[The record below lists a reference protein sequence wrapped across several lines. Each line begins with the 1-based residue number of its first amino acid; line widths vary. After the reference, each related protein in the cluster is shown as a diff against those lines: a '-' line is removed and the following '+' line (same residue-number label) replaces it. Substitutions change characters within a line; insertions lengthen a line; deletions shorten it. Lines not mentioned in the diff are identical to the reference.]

1 MKKYEVC
8 QKIAKKLKIDI
19 ETVNELAYSGIIDI
33 TNPLHFKVAPLL
45 IENGISLSTGKT
57 KKKGSKGSVTKE
69 EYIDNLDVD
78 NKMFAYRIKS
88 RMKKPESVDGFI
100 VGKKSTDGNG
110 NSITKFYLITES
122 EL

>member
-33 TNPLHFKVAPLL
+33 TNPLHFKIAPLL

-78 NKMFAYRIKS
+78 NKLYAYQIKS
-88 RMKKPESVDGFI
+88 RMKKPAEIDGF
-100 VGKKSTDGNG
+100 VTGKKFNDDDGNV
-110 NSITKFYLITES
+110 ITKFYLITARK
-122 EL
+122 L

>member
-1 MKKYEVC
+1 MKKIEIV
-8 QKIAKKLKIDI
+8 QKITKKLKVDSDLVMSLISGVPIDI
-19 ETVNELAYSGIIDI
+19 ADVNQLKIAMELQKYDI
-33 TNPLHFKVAPLL
+33 VCN
-45 IENGISLSTGKT
+45 TGS
-57 KKKGSKGSVTKE
+57 KKKKSSKGSVTKE

-88 RMKKPESVDGFI
+88 RMKKPESIDGFI